1 MSDQTFEA
9 KFAQLGNN
17 LINDRVPALLPYR
30 VGFQLID
37 KNDDETKAVGV
48 AGFVLNNLFLYLP
61 VFFLNGALK
70 GMDLLYVASA
80 DMFVPAADNW
90 INMLKQEGMSVMGWV
105 PTHIWGQDRFYRP
118 EQSNL
123 AKYPFEYPSKLAG
136 DNSLLS
142 HDAFQRMA
150 KKHEKADFPSLVETV
165 GMLSKTAKAQF
176 LNTML
181 KSPEF
186 ANALF
191 TFYEPDELRKIAA
204 DAVKDI
210 YELDGEPKKDDVIFV
225 TSNADE
231 PASMLNSA
239 EKNLLVQNG
248 VFVIDKRLNFSQ
260 VFQTAVDTRT
270 LQNPT
275 EAGIYDVLMT
285 DGSFET
291 FIILLPQ
298 LRSQSGPDACN
309 EPCSPAQAN
318 ADSHVDRPALL
329 IRPLDKTHEFVP
341 VLCRNVFCK
350 RAAPVSQK
358 MIAGLKGGERCTRE
372 ALAKVVADDVADQK
386 KSNPDLS
393 TEHAWIN
400 KDVLIVQSALNC
412 LAGTLQMRGKW
423 DAPKIE
429 LKSKRP
435 EGQKWKS
442 WETTSYDVE
451 FIREEGR
458 LSTSG
463 KTLLVPEGCR
473 LFRRADK
480 TVDLGDLATIERRM
494 VADGLNTV
502 KVQANG
508 STANIVSGKEASGLI
523 DKTAALRILCL
534 RHGIFGGQAIKMLKE
549 ANHAPGHTKA
559 FLIKHAAPYDLDAYV
574 GDFGQMAK
582 VPWMGGPAPVVENA
596 TREQI
601 RTQRGNPMMAPM
613 DAAGNPLLPSHV
625 IQSANDLASRGVKEI
640 FDVGMM
646 GNLVETADL
655 SELKKDY
662 IGRMIKGMDAVGRML
677 FLFYWHQ
684 DEFEERYG
692 QSEMKKLENTLRQV
706 FKSSGDLVL
715 FLREKNQNQPLLS
728 DNLSGTLSEDI
739 GTTAETLN
747 G

>member
-1 MSDQTFEA
+1 MADQNFEA

-70 GMDLLYVASA
+70 GMDLLYCASA
-80 DMFVPAADNW
+80 DIFVPAADNW
-90 INMLKQEGMSVMGWV
+90 INMLKQEGMSVLGWV

-136 DNSLLS
+136 DNNLLS
-142 HDAFQRMA
+142 HDAFQKMA
-150 KKHEKADFPSLVETV
+150 QYHGKGQLPTMVETV
-165 GMLSKTAKAQF
+165 GLLDKTAKAAF

-191 TFYEPDELRKIAA
+191 SFYTPEELHKIAA
-204 DAVKDI
+204 EAVKDI
-210 YELDGEPKKDDVIFV
+210 YQLEGEPKKDDVVFI
-225 TSNADE
+225 TSNADA
-231 PASMLNSA
+231 PASMLDNA
-239 EKNLLVQNG
+239 EKKLLLQNG

-260 VFQTAVDTRT
+260 VFQSAVDTRT
-270 LQNPT
+270 LQNPV
-275 EAGIYDVLMT
+275 EPGIYDVLQA

-291 FIILLPQ
+291 FIVLLPQ
-298 LRSQSGPDACN
+298 LRSHSGVDTS
-309 EPCSPAQAN
+309 EPCCVQSRNEA
-318 ADSHVDRPALL
+318 SHIDRPALL
-329 IRPLDKTHEFVP
+329 IRPLDKTQEFVP
-341 VLCRNVFCK
+341 VLCREVFCK

-358 MIAGLKGGERCTRE
+358 MISGLRGGERCTRE
-372 ALAKVVADDVADQK
+372 SLAKIIADETAKLRKD
-386 KSNPDLS
+386 NPGYNSDYV
-393 TEHAWIN
+393 WVN
-400 KDVLIVQSALNC
+400 KDVLIVQSARTC
-412 LAGTLQMRGKW
+412 LAGTLQMRSKW
-423 DAPKIE
+423 EAPKLE

-435 EGQKWKS
+435 ETQRGC
-442 WETTSYDVE
+442 WETTSYDIE

-463 KTLLVPEGCR
+463 KALLVPEGCR
-473 LFRRADK
+473 MFRRSEK
-480 TVDLGDLATIERRM
+480 SLSLGDLATIERRM
-494 VADGLNTV
+494 IADGLNTV

-508 STANIVSGKEASGLI
+508 STANIVHGKEASGLI
-523 DKTAALRILCL
+523 DKTAALKILCL
-534 RHGIFGGQAIKMLKE
+534 RHGIFGGQAIQMMKE
-549 ANHAPGHTKA
+549 ANRTDGHTKT
-559 FLIKHAAPYDLDAYV
+559 FFVKHAAPYDLDAYV

-596 TREQI
+596 SREQV
-601 RTQRGNPMMAPM
+601 RTQRGNPMMGPM
-613 DAAGNPLLPSHV
+613 DASGNPLLPQHV
-625 IQSANDLASRGVKEI
+625 IQSATDLANRGVKEI

-646 GNLVETADL
+646 SNLVETADL

-662 IGRMIKGMDAVGRML
+662 LGRMIKGMDAVGRML

-684 DEFEERYG
+684 EQFEERYG
-692 QSEMKKLENTLRQV
+692 QAEMRKLENTLRQV

-728 DNLSGTLSEDI
+728 DNLTGTLAEDI
-739 GTTAETLN
+739 GTTADIGN
-747 G
+747 A